1 MFLFLIDPHDPYRA
15 PPEYEK
21 EWLPKGFEGE
31 PRRRAHWEYKNNY
44 PKAERDSMLA
54 VYDASIRYTDDQTRI
69 FFDGLE
75 KRGLLKNTSVVV
87 TADHGDGFGEHGYYL
102 HGYHHYDEIIRVPL
116 LIKSRALPGRG
127 HVFHVTQGIDLLPT
141 FVRWAGGTPKP
152 TLPGAGIGALVRAPI
167 DTGRVVLS
175 EYKDYGVHRS
185 ALANMRWRVILQM
198 PADAELF
205 DERIP
210 RRELLPSVSFDRE
223 VLHVYDRRND
233 PRDTKNLA
241 GNKSLVKEP
250 RTMVEHL
257 RAWMKASAASDGSV
271 SPKDV
276 PKRTIENLRSLGYV
290 Q

>member
-185 ALANMRWRVILQM
+185 ALANLRWRVILQM
-198 PADAELF
+198 PADA
-205 DERIP
+205 
-210 RRELLPSVSFDRE
+210 
-223 VLHVYDRRND
+223 
-233 PRDTKNLA
+233 
-241 GNKSLVKEP
+241 
-250 RTMVEHL
+250 
-257 RAWMKASAASDGSV
+257 
-271 SPKDV
+271 
-276 PKRTIENLRSLGYV
+276 
-290 Q
+290 